1 MSDQRVSGHLKIV
14 ERTSG
19 SVYYIKSRV
28 PGRTPEQT
36 TRRLGPAWKGGGRPP
51 KDHYTRRMAEDA
63 LAAYLVD
70 ERRKVGIGA
79 YGGGE
84 AGSVT
89 FREAAAE
96 YLRFVEHVRRRDRVT
111 RRDYEGVVH
120 GYLLNAERLAE
131 LRAPE
136 LSDMRLAAITP
147 DHVDAYKE
155 ALILEGRLSPR
166 TVVRHLTV
174 LHGIFKRAKR
184 VWGLATNPASADLV
198 ERPALVYTG
207 EFDTYTREELD
218 LLTNAAASDM
228 EAALYRTAAF
238 TGLRQGELFALRW
251 RDIDLVVGLVHVR
264 RNYTGKALKVPK
276 GKKAR
281 SVPATPEVVDALA
294 GLKDREYFTG
304 DDDLVFCTVLGG
316 FLDDMWVRR
325 RYYRAIDDAGLRRIR
340 FHDLRHCFG
349 SMAITVLD
357 GYAVQSYMGHQHY
370 STTQRYLHH
379 KPRPQDAEL
388 LHCAFAGDPVSPAV
402 SRNGDIERNS
412 AQLADAETP
421 E

>member
-19 SVYYIKSRV
+19 LVYYIKSRV

-36 TRRLGPAWKGGGRPP
+36 TPRLGPVWKGGGRPP
-51 KDHYTRRMAEDA
+51 KDHYTRRMAE

-79 YGGGE
+79 YGAAD

-89 FREAAAE
+89 FREAATE
-96 YLRFVEHVRRRDRVT
+96 YLRFVEHVRQRDRVT

-131 LRAPE
+131 LRA
-136 LSDMRLAAITP
+136 LALADMRLATITP

-174 LHGIFKRAKR
+174 LHGIFKRARR

-198 ERPALVYTG
+198 ERPAVVYTG

-218 LLTNAAASDM
+218 LLTNAAASVM

-238 TGLRQGELFALRW
+238 TGLRQGELLALRW
-251 RDIDLVVGLVHVR
+251 RDVDLVVGLVHVR
-264 RNYTGKALKVPK
+264 RNYTGKTLKVPK

-294 GLKDREYFTG
+294 GFEGPR
-304 DDDLVFCTVLGG
+304 VLH
-316 FLDDMWVRR
+316 RR
-325 RYYRAIDDAGLRRIR
+325 
-340 FHDLRHCFG
+340 
-349 SMAITVLD
+349 
-357 GYAVQSYMGHQHY
+357 
-370 STTQRYLHH
+370 
-379 KPRPQDAEL
+379 
-388 LHCAFAGDPVSPAV
+388 
-402 SRNGDIERNS
+402 
-412 AQLADAETP
+412 
-421 E
+421 